1 MRTIKKIVGFA
12 ATMTAFAVLAAMG
25 ISAYSSYAQTPGQ
38 AMPTPVIRTTFT
50 DRPASSTASNAGQLL
65 DALPVRHNTKTP
77 RYDRDRWATR
87 WGDHDEDCHNTR
99 AEVLDEQSRTTVS
112 YSTSNPCRVASGS
125 WITPWTQSR
134 VYSAAQLQIDHHVPV
149 ADAHRSG
156 GHLWSA
162 KQRTSFYNDTDNLN
176 ALPSEVNQDKSAHKP
191 DRWRP
196 ELESTWCDYARQWVQ
211 IKGRYQLSVT
221 SSEKRALSQ
230 MLRTCR

>member
-12 ATMTAFAVLAAMG
+12 ATTAALVVVAAIG
-25 ISAYSSYAQTPGQ
+25 ISAYSDYAQTPDPE
-38 AMPTPVIRTTFT
+38 MPTPVIRTTFT
-50 DRPASSTASNAGQLL
+50 DRPASNAASDTGQLL
-65 DALPVRHNTKTP
+65 DTLPVRRNNRTP
-77 RYDRDRWATR
+77 HYDRDEWATR
-87 WGDHDEDCHNTR
+87 WGDHDQDCHDTR
-99 AEVLDEQSRTTVS
+99 AGVLAEESRITVS
-112 YSTSNPCRVASGS
+112 YSTNNPCRVASGS
-125 WITPWTQSR
+125 WITPWTQSL
-134 VYSAAQLQIDHHVPV
+134 VHSAAQLQIDHHVPV

-162 KQRTSFYNDTDNLN
+162 KQKTSFYNDTDNLN

-191 DRWRP
+191 DHWRP

-230 MLRTCR
+230 MLGTCQ